1 MIHCLV
7 TDSNVSFG
15 WWAAANRR
23 VQETFSSSL
32 LLDYLTPPTVFA
44 AAEDGTMWNIQIK
57 AEEVC
62 VSLLVFNF

>member
-1 MIHCLV
+1 M
-7 TDSNVSFG
+7 
-15 WWAAANRR
+15 
-23 VQETFSSSL
+23 
-32 LLDYLTPPTVFA
+32 FA